1 MGTHPIFESDFDCLT
16 DVMNRLIRF
25 QRLKKVQFV
34 SLRYAGYFR
43 DDVDEHG
50 RLLKQN
56 IPKEIDHYDVLGV
69 ARYSTQDEIKR
80 KYRHLV
86 KQFHPD
92 SATGGNE
99 EAFIIIQSAFEILS
113 DPKKKAEYDDQR
125 RRAESERIKLNDQT
139 EKEETEILISEKMK
153 NISLDRTVPEHI
165 PTSKLILGMKSPK
178 LKPIIFSKTIP
189 MLILGQIAVFTAI
202 TTSKYDQLMIFLS
215 PRHVIPSIAILKGL
229 SWSIYYFTK
238 AFHHLNFPD
247 FIVYSIVY
255 DEKSDSLSMLLGDTS
270 TVWKCFRPAP
280 FYITIQNPSKI
291 NFDFEF
297 DEVSHG
303 KFEIEKLF

>member
-1 MGTHPIFESDFDCLT
+1 
-16 DVMNRLIRF
+16 MNRLIRF
-25 QRLKKVQFV
+25 QRLRKV
-34 SLRYAGYFR
+34 SWRYAGYFR

-50 RLLKQN
+50 RLLKQK
-56 IPKEIDHYDVLGV
+56 IPKDIDHYDVLGV

-113 DPKKKAEYDDQR
+113 DPKKKAEYDDER
-125 RRAESERIKLNDQT
+125 RRVESERIKLNEQT
-139 EKEETEILISEKMK
+139 EKDETEMLISEKMK

-189 MLILGQIAVFTAI
+189 LLILGQIAVFTAI
-202 TTSKYDQLMIFLS
+202 TQYG
-215 PRHVIPSIAILKGL
+215 KGL
-229 SWSIYYFTK
+229 NLR
-238 AFHHLNFPD
+238 LNGPH
-247 FIVYSIVY
+247 IWVTNLWYP
-255 DEKSDSLSMLLGDTS
+255 G
-270 TVWKCFRPAP
+270 
-280 FYITIQNPSKI
+280 
-291 NFDFEF
+291 
-297 DEVSHG
+297 
-303 KFEIEKLF
+303 

>member
-1 MGTHPIFESDFDCLT
+1 
-16 DVMNRLIRF
+16 MNRLIRF
-25 QRLKKVQFV
+25 QRLSKV
-34 SLRYAGYFR
+34 SWRYAGYFR

-50 RLLKQN
+50 RLLKQK
-56 IPKEIDHYDVLGV
+56 IPKDIDHYDVLGV

-113 DPKKKAEYDDQR
+113 DPKKKAEYDDER
-125 RRAESERIKLNDQT
+125 RRVESERIKLNEQT
-139 EKEETEILISEKMK
+139 EKDETEMLISEKMK

-189 MLILGQIAVFTAI
+189 LLILGQIAVFTAI
-202 TTSKYDQLMIFLS
+202 TQYG
-215 PRHVIPSIAILKGL
+215 KGL
-229 SWSIYYFTK
+229 NLR
-238 AFHHLNFPD
+238 LNGPH
-247 FIVYSIVY
+247 IWVTNLWYP
-255 DEKSDSLSMLLGDTS
+255 G
-270 TVWKCFRPAP
+270 
-280 FYITIQNPSKI
+280 
-291 NFDFEF
+291 
-297 DEVSHG
+297 
-303 KFEIEKLF
+303 

>member
-16 DVMNRLIRF
+16 DAMNRLIRF
-25 QRLKKVQFV
+25 QRLKKI
-34 SLRYAGYFR
+34 SWRYAGYFR

-50 RLLKQN
+50 RLLKQK

-113 DPKKKAEYDDQR
+113 DPKKKAE
-125 RRAESERIKLNDQT
+125 RIKLNEQT

-189 MLILGQIAVFTAI
+189 LLILGQIAVFTAI
-202 TTSKYDQLMIFLS
+202 TQYGCMQETFELLELIRNNDDEL
-215 PRHVIPSIAILKGL
+215 
-229 SWSIYYFTK
+229 FT
-238 AFHHLNFPD
+238 A
-247 FIVYSIVY
+247 
-255 DEKSDSLSMLLGDTS
+255 
-270 TVWKCFRPAP
+270 
-280 FYITIQNPSKI
+280 
-291 NFDFEF
+291 
-297 DEVSHG
+297 
-303 KFEIEKLF
+303 

>member
-25 QRLKKVQFV
+25 QG
-34 SLRYAGYFR
+34 LRINSYRKFIFR

-50 RLLKQN
+50 RLLKQK
-56 IPKEIDHYDVLGV
+56 IPKQIDHYDVLGV

-80 KYRHLV
+80 KYRHLA

-113 DPKKKAEYDDQR
+113 DPKKKAEYDEQR
-125 RRAESERIKLNDQT
+125 RRVESERIKLNEQT
-139 EKEETEILISEKMK
+139 VKEETEMLISEKME

-189 MLILGQIAVFTAI
+189 LLILGQIAVFTAI
-202 TTSKYDQLMIFLS
+202 TQYGVCKRLLS
-215 PRHVIPSIAILKGL
+215 I
-229 SWSIYYFTK
+229 
-238 AFHHLNFPD
+238 
-247 FIVYSIVY
+247 
-255 DEKSDSLSMLLGDTS
+255 
-270 TVWKCFRPAP
+270 
-280 FYITIQNPSKI
+280 
-291 NFDFEF
+291 
-297 DEVSHG
+297 
-303 KFEIEKLF
+303 